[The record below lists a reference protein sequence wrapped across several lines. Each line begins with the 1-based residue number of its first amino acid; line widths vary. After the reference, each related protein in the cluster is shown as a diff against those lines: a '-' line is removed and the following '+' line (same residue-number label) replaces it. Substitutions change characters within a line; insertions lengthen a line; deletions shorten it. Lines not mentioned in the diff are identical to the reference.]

1 MLEFH
6 LNLGLSVIQRSKSL
20 LGILLFLLTVVTGVF
35 VVSQAFASSGSGS
48 SGSDEPA
55 PDDDDDRSG
64 PSDNSGSS
72 DDQGEPDSG
81 DGGGSSGSSH
91 DSDSDS
97 KPGDG
102 DSEESEQSANS
113 GSSGSSDDNDG
124 KDGSPGSSNQA
135 SGPSENSGKGH
146 SGEERIARAQDRL
159 EISENDDGDLVRSG
173 EVVHVSSHADI
184 STLVARRGLRIIEIF
199 QLPSM
204 GMKGLRIA
212 VPDARSGRSVLDEL
226 RKVDPRGIS
235 SFNHIYSPARGGAT
249 IAGVSALA
257 PPTLAKRAHIRIGLI
272 DAGVDS
278 KHQMLRDVKISAQ
291 TFGAAKSTPENH
303 GTAVASRIAEAA
315 PGAHIIVA
323 NVFTM
328 MANGKEIASAD
339 AIVQAL
345 DWLSQMKIPV
355 INLSLSGPA
364 NPMLEAMAAHVS
376 AKGHI
381 LVAAVGNEGPHA
393 APQFPAAYDHVVGVT
408 AVDKQ
413 DRVYLYANQ
422 GDYVDFAAG
431 GVDTSVAKSSGD
443 VEKVS
448 GTSYAA
454 PVVAVALARRIDRP
468 DVELARSASQSLAKS
483 ARDLGKPGRDP
494 IFGHGLVELEK

>member
-1 MLEFH
+1 MFCFSMQCKDFTST
-6 LNLGLSVIQRSKSL
+6 LGLSVIQLSKSFFGVL
-20 LGILLFLLTVVTGVF
+20 LLLFAVIAGGF
-35 VVSQAFASSGSGS
+35 AVSQAFASSGSGS
-48 SGSDEPA
+48 SGSDEPE
-55 PDDDDDRSG
+55 PDDDDDRS
-64 PSDNSGSS
+64 DNSGSS
-72 DDQGEPDSG
+72 TGDDEPESR
-81 DGGGSSGSSH
+81 DGGESSGSD

-97 KPGDG
+97 GSGDG
-102 DSEESEQSANS
+102 GEPEQSANS
-113 GSSGSSDDNDG
+113 GSSGSRDDDGNDG
-124 KDGSPGSSNQA
+124 SSGSSNQA
-135 SGPSENSGKGH
+135 SGPSENSGK
-146 SGEERIARAQDRL
+146 SRDREARVAHAEGRFG
-159 EISENDDGDLVRSG
+159 ISKNDDGDLVRSG

-212 VPDARSGRSVLDEL
+212 VPKVRSGRSVLDEL

-235 SFNHIYSPARGGAT
+235 TFNHIYSPARGGAT
-249 IAGVSALA
+249 IAGVSSLA
-257 PPTLAKRAHIRIGLI
+257 RQTLAKPAHIRIGLI

-328 MANGKEIASAD
+328 MENGKEIASAD

-364 NPMLEAMAAHVS
+364 NPLLEAMAAHVS

-468 DVELARSASQSLAKS
+468 DVELARSAFQSLAKS

-494 IFGHGLVELEK
+494 IFGHGLIELEK